1 MIGLAVLPVMLL
13 ILFLILAFRWRYPVA
28 EGRTVLR
35 LFGALIA
42 ILAVLAIVAQF
53 VRPEADS
60 FPYVGEEA
68 VGEEAAGELD
78 DIYGKVIIDEN
89 PDAVPEDQILT
100 RKTFKVADGTLTLR
114 AKETADEMSYIQ
126 AVIRT
131 HNSDDASLTIF
142 RPALIA
148 NGYDLSD
155 ALPIPEADIS
165 SDGQILT
172 LGSPLLELTINQISE
187 PDLPPFSKNDGFSS
201 YHRLP
206 IYLITIP
213 EGTEVKT
220 EGPIDLIEI

>member
-53 VRPEADS
+53 VRPAADS
-60 FPYVGEEA
+60 FPYVGED
-68 VGEEAAGELD
+68 AAGELD

-100 RKTFKVADGTLTLR
+100 RKTFKVTDGTLTIR
-114 AKETADEMSYIQ
+114 TKETVDEMSYIQ

-142 RPALIA
+142 RPALIL
-148 NGYDLSD
+148 NGYDLTD
-155 ALPIPEADIS
+155 ALPLPEADIS
-165 SDGQILT
+165 PDGQILT
-172 LGSPLLELTINQISE
+172 LGSPLLELTINQISG
-187 PDLPPFSKNDGFSS
+187 PDLPPFSKNDGYSS